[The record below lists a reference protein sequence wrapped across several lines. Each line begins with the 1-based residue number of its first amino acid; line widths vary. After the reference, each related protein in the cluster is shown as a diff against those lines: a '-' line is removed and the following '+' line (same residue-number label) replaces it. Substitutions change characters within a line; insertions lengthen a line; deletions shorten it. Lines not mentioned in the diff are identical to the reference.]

1 MQRER
6 ALEILRTLADGVDY
20 TTGEQLPA
28 DNLYQHPDTV
38 RALYCAI
45 QIMER
50 ARPSGQSIVSRADD
64 AQLNAGR
71 PWTQE
76 EEARLAAAFDAGT
89 GIEALAQEHKRSR
102 WAIEAR
108 LARLGKIPEPA
119 NVRFPIRRN
128 TAAQMHALYSVR

>member
-6 ALEILRTLADGVDY
+6 ALEILRTLADGVDF

-28 DNLYQHPDTV
+28 ANLYQHPDTV

-45 QIMER
+45 QALES
-50 ARPSGQSIVSRADD
+50 ARPPRQSTVPRTEG

-71 PWTQE
+71 PWTEE
-76 EEARLAAAFDAGT
+76 EEARLAAAFDGGV
-89 GIEALAQEHKRSR
+89 GIDTLAQEHKRSR

-119 NVRFPIRRN
+119 NARFPIRRN
-128 TAAQMHALYSVR
+128 TAAQMHALYSTR